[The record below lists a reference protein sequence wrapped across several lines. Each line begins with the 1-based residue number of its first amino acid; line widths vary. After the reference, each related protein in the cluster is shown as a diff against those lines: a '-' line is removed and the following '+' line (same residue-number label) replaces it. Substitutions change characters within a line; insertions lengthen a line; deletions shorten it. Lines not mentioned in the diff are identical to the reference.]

1 MACMEMIVA
10 DMSEND
16 EVLRAFPLF
25 LCETSQGIVADW
37 RDFAKKCINLYGFNR
52 KELCQEGKIRMEEA
66 ARAAAAE
73 ERVERRYSHR

>member
-1 MACMEMIVA
+1 MACMEMTVA

-52 KELCQEGKIRMEEA
+52 KELCQGGNIRAETA
-66 ARAAAAE
+66 AMDVAAE
-73 ERVERRYSHR
+73 EKAGGRSSR